1 MLVELDVNVTYSVGG
16 TFEIPDE
23 LAEQLDFGE
32 VDDQSPLF
40 EWLADHIKE
49 EDAMDL
55 NYDITCFNEAE
66 EE

>member
-1 MLVELDVNVTYSVGG
+1 MRVELDLEVTYTMGG

-32 VDDQSPLF
+32 VDCPSPLS

-49 EDAMDL
+49 EDAMDWK
-55 NYDITCFNEAE
+55 YDITYFNEVE
-66 EE
+66 E

>member
-1 MLVELDVNVTYSVGG
+1 MRVELDLEVTYTVGG

-32 VDDQSPLF
+32 VDCPSPLS

-49 EDAMDL
+49 EDAMDWE
-55 NYDITCFNEAE
+55 YDITCFNEVE
-66 EE
+66 D

>member
-23 LAEQLDFGE
+23 LAKQLDFGE
-32 VDDQSPLF
+32 VDCPSLLS

-49 EDAMDL
+49 EDAMDWT
-55 NYDITCFNEAE
+55 YDITCFNEIKE
-66 EE
+66 

>member
-32 VDDQSPLF
+32 VDCPSSLSD
-40 EWLADHIKE
+40 WLADHIRE
-49 EDAMDL
+49 EDAMDWI
-55 NYDITCFNEAE
+55 YDITCFNEVE
-66 EE
+66 E

>member
-1 MLVELDVNVTYSVGG
+1 MLVELDINVTYSVGG

-32 VDDQSPLF
+32 VDCPSPLS

-49 EDAMDL
+49 EDAMDWK
-55 NYDITCFNEAE
+55 YDITCFNEVKD
-66 EE
+66 